1 MEGHVYDFELTK
13 YVQQDKSTERACY
26 ILCSVN
32 KHTQELNAVSM
43 LVDLVL
49 KIVIAI
55 VVGILRNTSKQ

>member
-26 ILCSVN
+26 ILCRVN

-49 KIVIAI
+49 
-55 VVGILRNTSKQ
+55 